1 MPLNS
6 ATQACLK
13 CRRAH
18 GHAPI
23 LLVQFQLCCCRTTVV
38 TVSVRLV
45 AKADMSTEKS
55 FLVVRQVSELAGV
68 DLTVDAFRR

>member
-18 GHAPI
+18 DHAPI
-23 LLVQFQLCCCRTTVV
+23 LLVQFQLCCCKTIVV
-38 TVSVRLV
+38 TVSDCLV
-45 AKADMSTEKS
+45 AKADIFTEKS

-68 DLTVDAFRR
+68 DLTVDAFRE